1 MKHYTEWF
9 DATEH
14 KPSRPGI
21 YEVRTPHTLTRK
33 TWRDFSYFD
42 GHEWK
47 SIRCSVRQA
56 AEETTS
62 RSHDMY
68 GANVQWRGLARKPK

>member
-9 DATEH
+9 DAAVH
-14 KPSRPGI
+14 KPNKPGV
-21 YEVRTPHTLTRK
+21 YEVKTPFTQTRK

-42 GHEWK
+42 GYEWK
-47 SIRCSVRQA
+47 SVRCSVRQA
-56 AEETTS
+56 VEETTL

-68 GANVQWRGLARKPK
+68 NANVQWRGLARKPK